1 MTASIDAARER
12 ARVRAM
18 EAVRGDARA
27 TVRALVS
34 ASERLAIGDAWD
46 AKRKRAT
53 VREEE
58 KDEERRM
65 TTRGGERGR
74 AVSGVGEC
82 SIGEDGARATV
93 REERVDARATTR
105 DEDEDVDDD
114 DDDDEEEE
122 RRERLVEVM
131 CARVEKS
138 RAEIGLDA
146 FDFADGSRGAE
157 TISESGLEDA
167 LAQVEYSSGGWETA
181 PEARSQHTL
190 GTASVGASGRPMTPC
205 AVVSDVFSQLEGGE
219 EEVRA
224 RDDDAAGVEDED
236 EEGASTE
243 SEDEAYV
250 GGTQAY
256 EDVEPVAGTQVMED
270 FEAEFV
276 GGTQVPAEEEPV
288 EEPVEVEEVAP
299 VARTPPRK
307 DSPAAFMRIA
317 SASIKLPQRAS
328 EKKEN
333 ASPAEESARQPMSP
347 PRPKSLW
354 AAAAATPTEERA
366 RRESSE
372 ATKPRETVSA
382 SIPPMPSE
390 ANDRGALDGRVECT
404 PLDDVVDPPSKPPA
418 LKRPG
423 VLAGRTQDSS
433 MVTASAHALGSIDT
447 QREDVRGV
455 VNTAIE
461 AVRRAREQQRQSLGA
476 DMSMP
481 RNDFSQL
488 VDEENDDDADDVVEA
503 TPEDGLGDA
512 GDAPESPPSS
522 PDIGLFYSQR
532 PADEYVDSPQRPQT
546 QQSQSPF
553 KAQPPPP
560 PPLSQPEVESPRSRI
575 LLSQHQWRQP
585 RRRAPPPPPPRFDDE
600 TPTKRVRIIDD
611 DLSQS
616 MTQTQPTQDYP
627 SQGDFVDFS
636 QRDSEGGLLR
646 PRITSIPAPSFA
658 RRVSAEGTR
667 LEAPSPARAVDE
679 QTPSKEQEDRPLPTL
694 GCPKCRYSKG
704 GCGRCRTILENAKK
718 GIWPR
723 GRGRSKKS
731 SVDSVA
737 ASTRKTSRRTSGRT
751 SASISKTP
759 ASKTPTSKMGI
770 AKTPATK
777 ASTSKRMSTASK
789 QNKPVGGARSR
800 TFSSL
805 HFLLSGVGKSS
816 DALKET
822 IRAHGGTVLDE
833 PSPDVS
839 TNSIVVVTPKMGRTM
854 KCLYGVAA
862 GARFA
867 KPSWIDACADERRIL
882 EADEP
887 LDAEGKPRE
896 RHRACSG
903 KLFRDV
909 TTAITG
915 NEGFVKD
922 FTSLLAHAGAA
933 LESNPQTDRR
943 FDYLITQTSAKP
955 HSAWIRAA
963 KRLGVPCIRHEW
975 LVESILAGELLDVAD
990 FAADASVSA
999 DPPSTNRAA
1008 RRIRQRLH

>member
-1 MTASIDAARER
+1 MATRSIDDARER
-12 ARVRAM
+12 ARRRAT
-18 EAVRGDARA
+18 EAVRGDAGA

-34 ASERLAIGDAWD
+34 ASERMAIGEAMRARRDA
-46 AKRKRAT
+46 AKG
-53 VREEE
+53 RER
-58 KDEERRM
+58 DD
-65 TTRGGERGR
+65 GR
-74 AVSGVGEC
+74 ARAASGVGEC
-82 SIGEDGARATV
+82 SIGEGGIGV
-93 REERVDARATTR
+93 GERGVDAPGMRATTTTTTTTTTTRDERDER
-105 DEDEDVDDD
+105 DEDEDE
-114 DDDDEEEE
+114 DEET
-122 RRERLVEVM
+122 RERLVEAM

-146 FDFADGSRGAE
+146 FDFAEGSRGAE

-190 GTASVGASGRPMTPC
+190 GTASVGASGRPMAPC
-205 AVVSDVFSQLEGGE
+205 AMVSDVFSQLEGGE

-224 RDDDAAGVEDED
+224 RGADAKEDD

-243 SEDEAYV
+243 SEDDAYV

-256 EDVEPVAGTQVMED
+256 EDVEDEAIAGTQVMED
-270 FEAEFV
+270 LEAEFV
-276 GGTQVPAEEEPV
+276 GGTQVPEEEEPERV
-288 EEPVEVEEVAP
+288 DEEVAP

-317 SASIKLPQRAS
+317 SASIELPERAS
-328 EKKEN
+328 GKKEN
-333 ASPAEESARQPMSP
+333 ASPAEGSARQPMSP

-372 ATKPRETVSA
+372 AAKAREAST
-382 SIPPMPSE
+382 SIPPVRSD

-404 PLDDVVDPPSKPPA
+404 PLDDVIDPPSKPPA

-433 MVTASAHALGSIDT
+433 MVTASARALGSIDT
-447 QREDVRGV
+447 QREEGRGV

-461 AVRRAREQQRQSLGA
+461 AVRRAREQQRQSLGV

-488 VDEENDDDADDVVEA
+488 VDEENEDHDDDDVVEA
-503 TPEDGLGDA
+503 TPENVLGDA

-546 QQSQSPF
+546 QQSQSPL

-600 TPTKRVRIIDD
+600 TPSKRVRIIDD

-646 PRITSIPAPSFA
+646 PRITSIPAPTFA
-658 RRVSAEGTR
+658 QRVPAEER
-667 LEAPSPARAVDE
+667 VEAPSPPRDGDE
-679 QTPSKEQEDRPLPTL
+679 RTPSKEQEDRPLPTL
-694 GCPKCRYSKG
+694 GCPKCRHSKG

-731 SVDSVA
+731 SVDSVTTSA
-737 ASTRKTSRRTSGRT
+737 RTTSRRTSGRT
-751 SASISKTP
+751 PAAISKTP
-759 ASKTPTSKMGI
+759 ASKTPTSKMPI

-777 ASTSKRMSTASK
+777 ASTSKRMSTATK
-789 QNKPVGGARSR
+789 QTKPGGGARSR

-816 DALKET
+816 GALKET

-839 TNSIVVVTPKMGRTM
+839 VNSIVVVTPKMGRTM

-867 KPSWIDACADERRIL
+867 KPSWIDACAEERRIL
-882 EADEP
+882 DVDEP

-896 RHRACSG
+896 RHRACSR

-943 FDYLITQTSAKP
+943 FDFLITQSGEKP
-955 HSAWIRAA
+955 HSAWIRSA
-963 KRLGVPCIRHEW
+963 KRLGAPCIRHEW
-975 LVESILAGELLDVAD
+975 LVESILAGELLDVSD

-999 DPPSTNRAA
+999 DPPSTDRAA
-1008 RRIRQRLH
+1008 RRTRQRLH